1 MMLTTT
7 NHKYMC
13 ICLAYELFWIKCVLD
28 EGVSGFNRYD
38 NGLMMMMMAY
48 DSFSVIMILFLK
60 WKKSKKYSFVILIR
74 RTNKR
79 TSFVFRFDSFVYQFS
94 EIQMVTSSFI
104 IMHSKTFL
112 VWLATIFT
120 STELVT
126 LVSHQKFTR
135 GYVNFN
141 LTYLLVI

>member
-13 ICLAYELFWIKCVLD
+13 ICLGYELFWIKCVLD
-28 EGVSGFNRYD
+28 EGVSSFNRYD

-94 EIQMVTSSFI
+94 ESQMVTSSFVF
-104 IMHSKTFL
+104 MHSKTFSCL
-112 VWLATIFT
+112 TCDAFHFYRISYFSIT
-120 STELVT
+120 SKIHKGLC
-126 LVSHQKFTR
+126 QF
-135 GYVNFN
+135 
-141 LTYLLVI
+141 